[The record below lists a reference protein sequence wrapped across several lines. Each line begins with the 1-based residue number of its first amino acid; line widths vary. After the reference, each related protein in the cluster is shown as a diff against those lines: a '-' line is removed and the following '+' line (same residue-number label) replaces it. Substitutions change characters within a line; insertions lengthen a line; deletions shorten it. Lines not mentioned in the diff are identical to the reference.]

1 MIMTFEE
8 FKKRIDQ
15 NRFIVKQVSETKF
28 EVYSIE
34 ISDGGQ
40 FYLRQ
45 HQNPKTKDGRF
56 RATGY
61 GYSKPIHVM
70 ETFALQLGKEHHD
83 YYTQRQNQIT
93 I

>member
-8 FKKRIDQ
+8 FKKLVDE
-15 NRFIVKQVSETKF
+15 NRFIVKQVSGTRF

-34 ISDGGQ
+34 TTSNGQ

-45 HQNPKTKDGRF
+45 HRNPKTKDGRF

-70 ETFALQLGKEHHD
+70 ETFALQLGKEYHE
-83 YYTQRQNQIT
+83 YYIQRQNHIT

>member
-1 MIMTFEE
+1 MTFEE
-8 FKKRIDQ
+8 FKKRVDQ
-15 NRFIVKQVSETKF
+15 NRFIVKQVSATRF
-28 EVYSIE
+28 EIYSIE
-34 ISDGGQ
+34 TDGKQ

-56 RATGY
+56 IATGY

-70 ETFALQLGKEHHD
+70 EMFALQLGKEHHD
-83 YYTQRQNQIT
+83 YYIQRQNHIT

>member
-1 MIMTFEE
+1 MLFEE
-8 FKKRIDQ
+8 FKERVDQ
-15 NRFIVKQVSETKF
+15 NRFIVKQVSGTRF
-28 EVYSIE
+28 EIYSIE
-34 ISDGGQ
+34 QDNNGK

-56 RATGY
+56 RAAGY

-70 ETFALQLGKEHHD
+70 ETFALQLGKEHYE
-83 YYTQRQNQIT
+83 YYSKRQNHIV

>member
-8 FKKRIDQ
+8 FKKRVDE
-15 NRFIVKQVSETKF
+15 NRFIVKQVSGTRF

-34 ISDGGQ
+34 TDGKQ

-45 HQNPKTKDGRF
+45 HLNPKTKDGRF

-70 ETFALQLGKEHHD
+70 ETFAAQLGKEHYE
-83 YYTQRQNQIT
+83 YYSRMQSHIV